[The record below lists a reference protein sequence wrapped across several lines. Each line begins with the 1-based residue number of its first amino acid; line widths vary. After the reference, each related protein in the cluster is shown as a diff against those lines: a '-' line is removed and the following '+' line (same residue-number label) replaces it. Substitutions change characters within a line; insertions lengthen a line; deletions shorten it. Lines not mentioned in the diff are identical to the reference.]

1 MERHG
6 TVPVRVMV
14 GWNIRILSD
23 FSEENVLCTCIHLC
37 IQYTTLHIHT
47 YTCTQAHIL
56 IYPYAQINKQT
67 NADIFIHMSKYTY
80 TNPKQI
86 IHTGMCVRKSCVCFY
101 VCLFV
106 CFLQVWECTYDQL
119 RVESQSYPVV
129 LTEAPMN
136 PKFNRERMVQ
146 VMFETFQVPCMYIT
160 VQAVMALYATGRTT
174 GE

>member
-1 MERHG
+1 MCER
-6 TVPVRVMV
+6 VVYVSM
-14 GWNIRILSD
+14 
-23 FSEENVLCTCIHLC
+23 F
-37 IQYTTLHIHT
+37 
-47 YTCTQAHIL
+47 
-56 IYPYAQINKQT
+56 
-67 NADIFIHMSKYTY
+67 
-80 TNPKQI
+80 
-86 IHTGMCVRKSCVCFY
+86 